1 VLSCEVPFCES
12 EFPPAPKRE
21 HFLTKIQI
29 HYTSENAQINSF
41 IGDWIMKHK
50 VFALIL
56 ALTVVSWA
64 QTSTPATPSA
74 PADNTATEKAK
85 CACCGKMAA
94 SAKDGHAA
102 CMRHGKGDAK
112 DMASCCAGKEG
123 SSCCGGK
130 DAKSC
135 MKDKTAASCC
145 KDKKAS
151 CCGGK
156 PGKGCGKDCCGSKD
170 DKAA

>member
-1 VLSCEVPFCES
+1 
-12 EFPPAPKRE
+12 
-21 HFLTKIQI
+21 
-29 HYTSENAQINSF
+29 
-41 IGDWIMKHK
+41 MKHK

-56 ALTVVSWA
+56 ALTVMSWA
-64 QTSTPATPSA
+64 QTSTPVAPSA
-74 PADNTATEKAK
+74 PADSTSTEKAK
-85 CACCGKMAA
+85 CSCCEKMAA
-94 SAKDGHAA
+94 GSKDGHAA

-145 KDKKAS
+145 KGDCCKDKKAS
-151 CCGGK
+151 CCDRK
-156 PGKGCGKDCCGSKD
+156 PGKGCGKNCCGSKD